1 MKKYFIIILFFLMFL
16 TTNISY
22 SKEIN
27 TKLMNKVI
35 VIDPGH
41 GGKDAG
47 TSVGGIYE
55 KDINLSIALL
65 LRDELI
71 RNGATVIL
79 TRDDDYDLSSPNI
92 DRRKKSD
99 FDNRIKLINNSDV
112 DLYLSIHINF
122 LSNSKYYGAQVFYT
136 KGNELLANVMQQS
149 FNSYLKSP
157 MDEKE
162 VGESIY
168 MYDKLN
174 PPGLLL
180 ECGFLSNSREK
191 NLLVTKSYQE
201 KIVNAIVKALL
212 NYY

>member
-1 MKKYFIIILFFLMFL
+1 MKKYFVIILFIMMFL
-16 TTNISY
+16 TANISY
-22 SKEIN
+22 SKELN
-27 TKLMNKVI
+27 TKLLNKVI
-35 VIDPGH
+35 IIDPGH

-47 TSVGGIYE
+47 TSVGSIYE
-55 KDINLSIALL
+55 KDINLSISLL
-65 LRDELI
+65 LRDELVK
-71 RNGATVIL
+71 NGATVIL
-79 TRDDDYDLSSPNI
+79 TRDGDYDLSSPNV

-99 FDNRIKLINNSDV
+99 FDNRIKLINDSNV
-112 DLYLSIHINF
+112 DMYLSIHINY
-122 LSNSKYYGAQVFYT
+122 LDNKKYYGAQVFYT

-162 VGESIY
+162 VQDSIY
-168 MYDKLN
+168 MYKKLT

-180 ECGFLSNSREK
+180 ECGFLSNDNEK
-191 NLLVTKSYQE
+191 KLLVTKEYQE

>member
-1 MKKYFIIILFFLMFL
+1 MKKYFIIFLFFLMFL
-16 TTNISY
+16 TANVSY

-122 LSNSKYYGAQVFYT
+122 LGNSKYYGAQVFYT

>member
-1 MKKYFIIILFFLMFL
+1 MMFL
-16 TTNISY
+16 TANISY
-22 SKEIN
+22 SKELN
-27 TKLMNKVI
+27 TKLLNKVI
-35 VIDPGH
+35 IIDPGH

-47 TSVGGIYE
+47 TSVGSIYE
-55 KDINLSIALL
+55 KDINLSISLL

-71 RNGATVIL
+71 KNGATVIL
-79 TRDDDYDLSSPNI
+79 TRDGDYDLSSPNV

-99 FDNRIKLINNSDV
+99 FDNRIKLINDSNV
-112 DLYLSIHINF
+112 DMYLSIHINY
-122 LSNSKYYGAQVFYT
+122 LDNKKYYGAQVFYT

-162 VGESIY
+162 VQDSIY
-168 MYDKLN
+168 MYKKLT

-180 ECGFLSNSREK
+180 ECGFLSNDNEK
-191 NLLVTKSYQE
+191 KLLVTKEYQE

>member
-1 MKKYFIIILFFLMFL
+1 MMFL
-16 TTNISY
+16 TANISY
-22 SKEIN
+22 SKELN
-27 TKLMNKVI
+27 TKLLNKVI
-35 VIDPGH
+35 IIDPGH

-47 TSVGGIYE
+47 TSVGSIYE
-55 KDINLSIALL
+55 KDINLSISLL
-65 LRDELI
+65 LRDELVK
-71 RNGATVIL
+71 NGATVIL
-79 TRDDDYDLSSPNI
+79 TRDGDYDLSSPNV

-99 FDNRIKLINNSDV
+99 FDNRIKLINDSNV
-112 DLYLSIHINF
+112 DMYLSIHINY
-122 LSNSKYYGAQVFYT
+122 LDNKKYYGAQVFYT

-162 VGESIY
+162 VQDSIY
-168 MYDKLN
+168 MYKKLT

-180 ECGFLSNSREK
+180 ECGFLSNDNEK
-191 NLLVTKSYQE
+191 KLLVTKEYQE

>member
-1 MKKYFIIILFFLMFL
+1 MFL
-16 TTNISY
+16 TANISY
-22 SKEIN
+22 SKELN
-27 TKLMNKVI
+27 AKLLNKVI
-35 VIDPGH
+35 IIDPGH

-47 TSVGGIYE
+47 TSVGSIYE
-55 KDINLSIALL
+55 KDINLSISLL

-71 RNGATVIL
+71 KNGATVIL
-79 TRDDDYDLSSPNI
+79 TRDGDYDLSSPNV

-99 FDNRIKLINNSDV
+99 FDNRIKLINDSNV
-112 DLYLSIHINF
+112 DMYLSIHINY
-122 LSNSKYYGAQVFYT
+122 LDNKKYYGAQVFYT
-136 KGNELLANVMQQS
+136 KGNEILANIMQQS

-162 VGESIY
+162 VQDSIY
-168 MYDKLN
+168 MYKKLT

-180 ECGFLSNSREK
+180 ECGFLSNDNEK
-191 NLLVTKSYQE
+191 KLLVTKEYQE